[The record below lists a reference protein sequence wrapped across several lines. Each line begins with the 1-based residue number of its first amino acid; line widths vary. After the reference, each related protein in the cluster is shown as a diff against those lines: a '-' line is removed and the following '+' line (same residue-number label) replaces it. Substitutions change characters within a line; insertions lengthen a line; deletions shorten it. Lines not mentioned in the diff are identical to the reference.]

1 LAKVRIQGN
10 WPSQTASLPPRPP
23 MQGAGYGPPPHR
35 HRKHGIGGGGQRR
48 NVLSAIT
55 LQRQAELPAIP
66 PRWLHTGQPG
76 FAIGKVLVRL
86 KVTRLTWECNR
97 ASFVDPR
104 NCPLFFVENGHSE
117 TES

>member
-1 LAKVRIQGN
+1 MTAAALLARNKTRLIGRPVDLFLRHCLIRIIHEWTVFLAKVRIQGN

-66 PRWLHTGQPG
+66 PR
-76 FAIGKVLVRL
+76 
-86 KVTRLTWECNR
+86 
-97 ASFVDPR
+97 
-104 NCPLFFVENGHSE
+104 
-117 TES
+117 